1 MNKKLGLPSV
11 IAIGVGEI
19 VATSCLMSVGQG
31 TSFIGLTF
39 IISMAIA
46 CILNMLFALSASEMN
61 GLMPN
66 LTGGLPEY
74 TLACM
79 GRFVTILIMVGGYIF
94 GSTIV
99 GSVECAMFGN
109 TIKTVFPNC
118 PLSAGALSISML
130 IILTVTNLC
139 GIDLFSKIQNFV
151 AYGLIISLVILGF
164 TGVFKLGT
172 GIVVI
177 QPAVVSSSFADIF
190 PMCGMAVFCFI
201 ASEYILPF
209 TKDMKNPKRDV
220 PLGMILSL
228 AIIFVMQ
235 SMLSIGFSNYVLW
248 EDLGSS
254 ASPHIM
260 YGTYLLGTLGTFWMG
275 ISSLF
280 EGSSTANTPIALLAG
295 IVCAMSEIE
304 LLPKV
309 FVKRNKKK
317 VPYFG
322 VLLIAAIML
331 VINITGLTETEEITF
346 IILVSSI
353 FMLLAYIVVHINVI
367 IMRIKQPKAERTFKV
382 PGGIV
387 LPCIGIV
394 GIIAMIF
401 QIDPDPSVRASIYM
415 VCGLVALV
423 IGIYAFIWIKIINRE
438 KLFKPMS
445 VEEVYALENQDSME
459 KADYKEVFS

>member
-209 TKDMKNPKRDV
+209 TKK
-220 PLGMILSL
+220 I
-228 AIIFVMQ
+228 
-235 SMLSIGFSNYVLW
+235 
-248 EDLGSS
+248 
-254 ASPHIM
+254 PH
-260 YGTYLLGTLGTFWMG
+260 T
-275 ISSLF
+275 
-280 EGSSTANTPIALLAG
+280 
-295 IVCAMSEIE
+295 
-304 LLPKV
+304 
-309 FVKRNKKK
+309 
-317 VPYFG
+317 
-322 VLLIAAIML
+322 
-331 VINITGLTETEEITF
+331 
-346 IILVSSI
+346 
-353 FMLLAYIVVHINVI
+353 
-367 IMRIKQPKAERTFKV
+367 Q
-382 PGGIV
+382 
-387 LPCIGIV
+387 
-394 GIIAMIF
+394 
-401 QIDPDPSVRASIYM
+401 
-415 VCGLVALV
+415 
-423 IGIYAFIWIKIINRE
+423 
-438 KLFKPMS
+438 
-445 VEEVYALENQDSME
+445 VYAGF
-459 KADYKEVFS
+459 FSQ

>member
-1 MNKKLGLPSV
+1 
-11 IAIGVGEI
+11 
-19 VATSCLMSVGQG
+19 
-31 TSFIGLTF
+31 
-39 IISMAIA
+39 
-46 CILNMLFALSASEMN
+46 
-61 GLMPN
+61 
-66 LTGGLPEY
+66 
-74 TLACM
+74 
-79 GRFVTILIMVGGYIF
+79 
-94 GSTIV
+94 
-99 GSVECAMFGN
+99 
-109 TIKTVFPNC
+109 
-118 PLSAGALSISML
+118 
-130 IILTVTNLC
+130 
-139 GIDLFSKIQNFV
+139 
-151 AYGLIISLVILGF
+151 
-164 TGVFKLGT
+164 
-172 GIVVI
+172 
-177 QPAVVSSSFADIF
+177 
-190 PMCGMAVFCFI
+190 
-201 ASEYILPF
+201 
-209 TKDMKNPKRDV
+209 
-220 PLGMILSL
+220 
-228 AIIFVMQ
+228 
-235 SMLSIGFSNYVLW
+235 MLSIGFSNYVLW

-275 ISSLF
+275 IVSLF
-280 EGSSTANTPIALLAG
+280 AVISTANTLIASLAG

-331 VINITGLTETEEITF
+331 VINITGLTEAEEIAF